1 MIHFRE
7 GITPCFIF
15 QVRAKGL
22 RVELD
27 LEGGKSGNSSSSQIA
42 NTSTRLVV
50 VHNYGHGGSGWTIM
64 HGTANAAADLVDS
77 ALRKPLVSRL

>member
-1 MIHFRE
+1 M
-7 GITPCFIF
+7 
-15 QVRAKGL
+15 
-22 RVELD
+22 ELD
-27 LEGGKSGNSSSSQIA
+27 LEGGKSSSSSSSSQIA